1 IYIVLMLNVSILHFV
16 LYSSS
21 IALLLNMIFF
31 SKSIGKIII
40 NINFD
45 YLKECIYECN
55 REKKKIINFSVIS
68 LAYYIYFASDTFVL
82 GLLSSSDEVAYY
94 SVMLLIVSTC
104 LIPVGAVWSNYIKSE
119 TNHLTLLR
127 KKAIFIYMSFSLM
140 VGFICIISAY
150 LYVHFVNYEYVNIKE
165 LSYVFF
171 LYFPI
176 KYINVLYELVCVKS
190 NNTDYLVK
198 VRSIAAIANI
208 SLNII
213 IIPMLG
219 ALGAAITTLFVEA
232 VIFILLFIKM
242 RKEIGQ

>member
-1 IYIVLMLNVSILHFV
+1 
-16 LYSSS
+16 
-21 IALLLNMIFF
+21 
-31 SKSIGKIII
+31 
-40 NINFD
+40 
-45 YLKECIYECN
+45 
-55 REKKKIINFSVIS
+55 
-68 LAYYIYFASDTFVL
+68 
-82 GLLSSSDEVAYY
+82 
-94 SVMLLIVSTC
+94 
-104 LIPVGAVWSNYIKSE
+104 
-119 TNHLTLLR
+119 
-127 KKAIFIYMSFSLM
+127 
-140 VGFICIISAY
+140 
-150 LYVHFVNYEYVNIKE
+150 
-165 LSYVFF
+165 
-171 LYFPI
+171 